1 MQIGPFAVGT
11 RVRIQG
17 SSNDPMAIGG
27 KVGRISALIP
37 GGAMVK
43 LDDREEKVNVRD
55 TSMTLEKGVNAEIV
69 DANGE
74 LLKLV
79 GGPNHVFQAGKL
91 KEVIHIRIKCK
102 RKESPDTLT
111 ATVTTLLAK
120 WAEIVAQAGVRNNPT
135 VVVSVDHL
143 ELDGQRLSSRD
154 PFKWAENGSA
164 ISAVGTF
171 TIGPPNKAYSTKP
184 YQDPNQSACCCVQ

>member
-1 MQIGPFAVGT
+1 MQTGPFAVGT

-27 KVGRISALIP
+27 KVGRIATLIP

-55 TSMTLEKGVNAEIV
+55 ASMTLEKGVNAEIT

-79 GGPNHVFQAGKL
+79 GGPNHAFHPRPTPRRQPRGRAAATGPLGFRRWHRGRSGRWRRDVRPCARPCARAAGCHLSETKAVVCGT
-91 KEVIHIRIKCK
+91 ENREYGIPHR
-102 RKESPDTLT
+102 
-111 ATVTTLLAK
+111 AMG
-120 WAEIVAQAGVRNNPT
+120 AQRGEPT
-135 VVVSVDHL
+135 QGGADLH
-143 ELDGQRLSSRD
+143 R
-154 PFKWAENGSA
+154 
-164 ISAVGTF
+164 
-171 TIGPPNKAYSTKP
+171 
-184 YQDPNQSACCCVQ
+184 